1 MIATLAAY
9 GFDSHSLSFIF
20 SYLNEEKQ
28 RTKIH
33 NFYGFLA
40 HIACGVPQ
48 RSVLGP
54 LLFNF
59 DIFFKYKCNIASY
72 EDDNTSHTNDLDL
85 YTVLSMFKNCTESL
99 FT

>member
-59 DIFFKYKCNIASY
+59 DIFF
-72 EDDNTSHTNDLDL
+72 
-85 YTVLSMFKNCTESL
+85 
-99 FT
+99 